1 MITLFAYIDAG
12 TGGMLLQALAAGAA
26 GLWLMFRNRIRIRST
41 DREASAETTTDE

>member
-1 MITLFAYIDAG
+1 MISLFAYIDAG

-41 DREASAETTTDE
+41 KSETQTETADE

>member
-1 MITLFAYIDAG
+1 MMTLFAYIDAG

-41 DREASAETTTDE
+41 DTETAPETADE